1 MTGHTA
7 RTVPLLILLALL
19 QLWSGSA
26 RADIAIIVH
35 PQNPLTNLTEED
47 LKKIFL
53 GRLPLFPQT
62 GQEIHPLDLPEE
74 HTTYADFYRRV
85 LQLDGTKLKRY
96 RAYYLFS
103 GRGRL
108 PAGANSVVEMIR
120 KVSEDTAAIGYVDA
134 AHVSDKTRTL
144 LILRTSPERPRPDT
158 QARQGKA
165 ATTP

>member
-74 HTTYADFYRRV
+74 HTTFADFYRRV

-108 PAGANSVVEMIR
+108 PDGASSVGEMIH

-134 AHVSDKTRTL
+134 SLVTDQVKVL
-144 LILRTSPERPRPDT
+144 FVLE
-158 QARQGKA
+158 K
-165 ATTP
+165 

>member
-1 MTGHTA
+1 MTGF
-7 RTVPLLILLALL
+7 RTLAVSLLLLLALA
-19 QLWSGSA
+19 SGSV
-26 RADIAIIVH
+26 RADIAVIVH
-35 PQNPLTNLTEED
+35 PQNPLTHLSEDD

-74 HTTYADFYRRV
+74 HATYADFYRRV

-108 PAGANSVVEMIR
+108 PAGANSVIEMIR

-134 AHVSDKTRTL
+134 SLVTEQVKVLFL
-144 LILRTSPERPRPDT
+144 LE
-158 QARQGKA
+158 K
-165 ATTP
+165 